1 MNIFFGHTRIRRT
14 IMAIALILLFFAAS
28 AALVLGEETAPNE
41 PLHLRAQIE
50 SQDAM
55 LRFGDVFSNAG
66 ELAKIVLT
74 RAPEPGRM
82 VSIDPAWLSAKAAQQ
97 NRVWRNPS
105 SLKRVTVRRAGHRIG
120 TGVLSQLIKDELA
133 LKDEGIRYEIALAN
147 RGQTLFVPLDA
158 EGQARI
164 VSLDVTRQNG
174 VFSAQIS
181 PYDNAPSVEVRG
193 RLWRLVQVPALTRA
207 YLAGEEILPEDVQW
221 IDVRE
226 TTLRPGT
233 VLDPENFTGQAARRA
248 LRAGKPIRV
257 SDLKRVTAVSRGE
270 IITVVYEV
278 PGIRLTAKA
287 RALGEA
293 ALGESLRVVNLQ
305 SSRTIDVVV
314 TAPGYASASFGPVV
328 GG

>member
-66 ELAKIVLT
+66 GLAKIVLT

-82 VSIDPAWLSAKAAQQ
+82 MSIDPAWLSSKAAQQ

>member
-28 AALVLGEETAPNE
+28 AALVLGEETASSE
-41 PLHLRAQIE
+41 PLRLRAQIE

-66 ELAKIVLT
+66 ELSHIVLT

-97 NRVWRNPS
+97 NRAWRNPS

-120 TGVLSQLIKDELA
+120 TGLLSTLIKDELA
-133 LKDEGIRYEIALAN
+133 LQDEGVRYEIALAN

-164 VSLDVTRQNG
+164 VSLDITRQSG

-181 PYDNAPSVEVRG
+181 PYNNAPSVEVRG
-193 RLWRLVQVPALTRA
+193 RLWRLVQVPALTRS
-207 YLAGEEILPEDVQW
+207 YLSGEEIRPEDVQW

-226 TTLRPGT
+226 ATLRPGT

-248 LRAGKPIRV
+248 LRAGKPLRLT
-257 SDLKRVTAVSRGE
+257 DLKRLTAVKRGE
-270 IITVVYEV
+270 IITIIYEV

-293 ALGESLRVVNLQ
+293 ALGEPLRVVN
-305 SSRTIDVVV
+305 
-314 TAPGYASASFGPVV
+314 AG
-328 GG
+328 